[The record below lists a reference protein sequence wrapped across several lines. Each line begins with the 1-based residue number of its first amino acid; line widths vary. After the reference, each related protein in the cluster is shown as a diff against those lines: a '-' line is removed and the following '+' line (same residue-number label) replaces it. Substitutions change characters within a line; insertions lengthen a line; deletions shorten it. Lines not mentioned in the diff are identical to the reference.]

1 MEQFSV
7 DTTEMRE
14 FKRKLDKISKS
25 AFPIS
30 VRKTLNNAA
39 YQMRTKTL
47 PQSFKDEFITRRP
60 NFIKHVSG
68 FTKCQNTFN
77 VNNMV
82 SEAGILEGKSL
93 AGDRLELQER
103 GGIIN
108 NRTVPF
114 SDRSG
119 NSPTRKG
126 ESAENVQ
133 SPVYYARKFK
143 DLKKGMIS
151 KNKQRAIFKT
161 DNAVMMI
168 QAGGIWKTLYLE
180 NRSVKIKKRKFVE
193 QAGEVAAIQ
202 MPKTFIN
209 EFERYVKTV
218 K

>member
-82 SEAGILEGKSL
+82 SEAGILDGKSL

-133 SPVYYARKFK
+133 SPIYYARKFK

-193 QAGEVAAIQ
+193 PAGEVAAIQ

>member
-82 SEAGILEGKSL
+82 SEAGILDGKSL

-193 QAGEVAAIQ
+193 PAGEVAAIQ